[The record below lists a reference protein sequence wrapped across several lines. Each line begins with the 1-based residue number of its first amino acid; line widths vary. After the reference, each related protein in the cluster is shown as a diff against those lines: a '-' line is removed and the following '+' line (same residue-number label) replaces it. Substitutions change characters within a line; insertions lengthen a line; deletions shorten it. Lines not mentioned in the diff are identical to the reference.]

1 MTSPTSSRRQRSN
14 RGGGSG
20 GAMRKHAERELA
32 RRAMALLLVV
42 AGAAAA
48 LFLLTGDAAAST
60 APAATDA
67 PGSCANGVVVPQPA
81 ANPELVAD
89 CRVLLDLQPTLA
101 GTATLNWG
109 ANTALSSWDGITVAS
124 LDGIQRVTEL
134 DMDGQGL
141 NGTIPAQLGQLS
153 GLRELRLAWGNRLTG
168 SIPPELGRLTRLTFL
183 NLAANHLSGPI
194 PPELGSIGP
203 QLTHLVLSAPQ
214 PLPDG
219 VGLTGSIPAQLG
231 NLSGLTSL
239 YLDGN
244 RLTGSIPPRLGRLL
258 NLSWLHLTRN
268 QLTGALPTQLGE
280 LSNLTNLR
288 LEDNR
293 LSGPIPSQLSRLTNL
308 RKVYLTRNAGFSGC
322 VPPRLREVRFND
334 IATLNLPDCASDASE
349 TPETPLSAYTLTV
362 NAENGGT
369 VDPPGV
375 STHTEATPVTL
386 TASWNDATHT
396 FVGWS
401 GACSG
406 AETTCT
412 LELYADAN
420 VTAAFIP
427 LPADRCAS
435 PTDADCIRA
444 VYLGAPGDFGQVQ
457 DIPVELLLAPDAD
470 GRYRVRQ
477 GEQVTVVT
485 AAQLPEDFDRF
496 VLNPRPSGPPDPVPS
511 LRLVPPVGTTYTLTL
526 STDEQAA
533 QLVRLD
539 LHAARTRPGS
549 SKPIPGAVVVTTVFR
564 VASCASGTAVANP
577 SLNPELVADCERLIG
592 LRDVLAGS
600 GSLNWDVRTEMS
612 GWTGVTLGAS
622 PQRVTT
628 LSLASS
634 GLSGQLSGLLGDL
647 DGLTELHFNSNTL
660 TGQIPSKLA
669 LLANLTQLYLANN
682 SFSGC
687 IPAELSSITNNDLS
701 QLSLTDCAAPSD
713 ISYGKH
719 TLTAGTY
726 EYALVDDGPAVM
738 FDVPDGLNLE
748 IVGIVLT
755 DSDDGGQTVGLI
767 LRNIAEQSWICVDLE
782 HAEECYR
789 RIVSTSTDPD
799 GVAALLDRLSESIWM
814 DESP

>member
-1 MTSPTSSRRQRSN
+1 MQRPSVTAFGWRLSRGRT
-14 RGGGSG
+14 
-20 GAMRKHAERELA
+20 AWTAA
-32 RRAMALLLVV
+32 LLVV
-42 AGAAAA
+42 LGLLGGAAVWFSGLQTQMVGAQSPC
-48 LFLLTGDAAAST
+48 G
-60 APAATDA
+60 
-67 PGSCANGVVVPQPA
+67 NGTVVRQPA
-81 ANPELVAD
+81 DHPALVAD
-89 CRVLLDLQPTLA
+89 CETLLEAKDALR
-101 GTATLNWG
+101 GTATLNWS
-109 ANTALSSWDGITVAS
+109 ANTALSSWDGITLGS
-124 LDGIQRVTEL
+124 LDDMRRVTEL

-153 GLRELRLAWGNRLTG
+153 GLRELRLGWGNQLTG
-168 SIPPELGRLTRLTFL
+168 SIPAELGRLTRLTFL

-219 VGLTGSIPAQLG
+219 VGLTGSIP
-231 NLSGLTSL
+231 
-239 YLDGN
+239 
-244 RLTGSIPPRLGRLL
+244 PRLGRLL
-258 NLSWLHLTRN
+258 KLSWLHLTRN
-268 QLTGALPTQLGE
+268 QLTGAIPTQLGA
-280 LSNLTNLR
+280 LTNLTNLR

-293 LSGPIPSQLSRLTNL
+293 LSGPIPSQLNRLTNL
-308 RKVYLTRNAGFSGC
+308 RKVYLTRNAGFTGC

-334 IATLNLPDCASDASE
+334 IGTLNLPNCASDASE
-349 TPETPLSAYTLTV
+349 TPETPLPAYTLTV

-457 DIPVELLLAPDAD
+457 DIPVELLLVPDAD

-539 LHAARTRPGS
+539 LQAARTRPGS

-600 GSLNWDVRTEMS
+600 GSLNWDVRTGMS

-748 IVGIVLT
+748 IVGIVFT
-755 DSDDGGQTVGLI
+755 DSDDGGETFGLI
-767 LRNIAEQSWICVDLE
+767 LRNTAEQSWICIDLE

-814 DESP
+814 DDGS